1 MKVELIH
8 RPSNTAAKIILN
20 PGETVI
26 SESGSMIAMS
36 GDMSITTTTHKKNSI
51 GGILSALKRLL
62 SNESFLLNE
71 FTAGSKGGEVFLST
85 DLCGD
90 MKDIETKG
98 ETLIVQ
104 AGSFV
109 ACEETVQMEVG
120 WQGFK
125 NFLSGES
132 LFWLK
137 LSGQGKYVLSTFGM
151 IYPIEVNGSY
161 IVDTGH
167 IVAFSETLNFSISKA
182 SKSWIGSI
190 LGGEGLVCKFQGNG
204 TVWCQSHNPSSFGY
218 SLGPLLKPRQA

>member
-1 MKVELIH
+1 MKIELLH
-8 RPSNTAAKIILN
+8 RPSNTAAKLIMN
-20 PGETVI
+20 PGETII

-36 GDMSITTTTHKKNSI
+36 GDMSITTTTHKKNSS
-51 GGILSALKRLL
+51 GGIFSALKRLL
-62 SNESFLLNE
+62 ANESFFLNE
-71 FTAGSKGGEVFLST
+71 FTAGTKGGEVFLST

-90 MKDIETKG
+90 MKDFETRG
-98 ETLIVQ
+98 ETMIVQ

-109 ACEETVQMEVG
+109 ACEEKVQMEVG

-137 LSGQGKYVLSTFGM
+137 LSGQGKYILSTFGM
-151 IYPIEVNGSY
+151 MYPVEVNGSY

-167 IVAFSETLNFSISKA
+167 IVAFSETLNFTIAKA
-182 SKSWIGSI
+182 SKSWIGSF

-204 TVWCQSHNPSSFGY
+204 TVWCQSHSPSSFGY